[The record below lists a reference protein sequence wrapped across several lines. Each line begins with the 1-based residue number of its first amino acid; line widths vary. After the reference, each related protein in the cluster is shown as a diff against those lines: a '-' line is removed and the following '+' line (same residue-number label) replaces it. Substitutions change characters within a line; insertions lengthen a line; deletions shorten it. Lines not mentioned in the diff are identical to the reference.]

1 MTQNFLHF
9 QISKITIFV
18 SLFIIVSASFA
29 SQVIEFI
36 QSYIGDKRVTT
47 LIGLMMIVV
56 CLLFLIFVTK
66 KRIHVIKTPALILV
80 LIIGLILAWQVK
92 YPAEKVHYLE
102 YGVLGWLAARDL
114 IRVNITRKKSAII
127 LAAFF
132 CIAIGIVDELFQRI
146 LPYRVYDV
154 RDIAFN
160 GIGGILGIILYLLT

>member
-9 QISKITIFV
+9 QISKITLFV
-18 SLFIIVSASFA
+18 SLFIIISASFA

-36 QSYIGDKRVTT
+36 QAYIGDKRVTT

-92 YPAEKVHYLE
+92 YPAEKVHFLE
-102 YGVLGWLAARDL
+102 YGILGWLAVRDL
-114 IRVNITRKKSAII
+114 IKVNRKKIAVI
-127 LAAFF
+127 LAFVF
-132 CIAIGIVDELFQRI
+132 CVGIGILDELFQAV

-160 GIGGILGIILYLLT
+160 GIGGILGIISFLLT